1 MDLIGDFLADGA
13 IYSPEESLQVCDEI
27 YKALNSAKLTGFG
40 KFSLNAKKL
49 DAPIVLNELEEVKT
63 SNLDTGYIDP
73 FLGIKKIT
81 SLNYNP
87 SLDPTAFR
95 SDAKK
100 AKKERKEQDALDK
113 KIEEFKQQ
121 KSSVPKP
128 FVNHDKNP
136 LYHRDIVI
144 NNYTLTIGGKAL
156 LEDTQLRLSKGRKYG
171 LIGRNGIGK
180 TTMMSEIARKDIL
193 NFPKEMHVSLVE
205 QEIMGGEITV
215 LDAVLSCDKERL
227 ELLQEL
233 SEIEILLNDPAEAE
247 TRKGQLAELRL
258 ETIQKRLNEIEA
270 GKAEGQAAK
279 ILVGLGF
286 SHEDLKRPT
295 MDFSGGW
302 RMRVALAQAIFSEPD
317 LLLLDEPTNH
327 LDIEAIA
334 WLEEYLSGVTST
346 VLIVSHAR
354 EFLNNVVDEVILFKD
369 LKLNYFKGNYDM
381 FEKVR
386 GEMIRRNKKA
396 HEAQA
401 KQIGHIKEFI
411 DKFRYNAKRASMV
424 QSRIKQLDKLDI
436 VEEIAEDPTCIFIFP
451 QPEDSINPPLLRL
464 DEAMIAY
471 DPTKIILK
479 GVNFYI
485 DMESRISIVGPN
497 GSGKTTLLKT
507 LTGEL
512 PLLSGY
518 YYRHNRLRLGLY
530 TQHHVDS
537 LDLRLSPI
545 EQMQALFSGQ
555 TAESFRNYLG
565 SFGITGS
572 MALRPMYLLSGG
584 QKSRV
589 ALAVVTWR
597 RPHILM
603 MDEPT
608 NHMDIDA
615 VSALV
620 IALNSFS
627 GGLVVVSHD
636 QYFVTSICKKI
647 FVVKSHKVKEY
658 IGDFKSYK
666 ALHKKKAA

>member
-286 SHEDLKRPT
+286 SQDRK
-295 MDFSGGW
+295 S
-302 RMRVALAQAIFSEPD
+302 
-317 LLLLDEPTNH
+317 
-327 LDIEAIA
+327 
-334 WLEEYLSGVTST
+334 
-346 VLIVSHAR
+346 
-354 EFLNNVVDEVILFKD
+354 VV
-369 LKLNYFKGNYDM
+369 
-381 FEKVR
+381 
-386 GEMIRRNKKA
+386 
-396 HEAQA
+396 
-401 KQIGHIKEFI
+401 
-411 DKFRYNAKRASMV
+411 
-424 QSRIKQLDKLDI
+424 
-436 VEEIAEDPTCIFIFP
+436 
-451 QPEDSINPPLLRL
+451 
-464 DEAMIAY
+464 
-471 DPTKIILK
+471 
-479 GVNFYI
+479 
-485 DMESRISIVGPN
+485 
-497 GSGKTTLLKT
+497 
-507 LTGEL
+507 
-512 PLLSGY
+512 
-518 YYRHNRLRLGLY
+518 
-530 TQHHVDS
+530 
-537 LDLRLSPI
+537 
-545 EQMQALFSGQ
+545 
-555 TAESFRNYLG
+555 
-565 SFGITGS
+565 
-572 MALRPMYLLSGG
+572 
-584 QKSRV
+584 
-589 ALAVVTWR
+589 
-597 RPHILM
+597 
-603 MDEPT
+603 
-608 NHMDIDA
+608 
-615 VSALV
+615 
-620 IALNSFS
+620 
-627 GGLVVVSHD
+627 
-636 QYFVTSICKKI
+636 
-647 FVVKSHKVKEY
+647 
-658 IGDFKSYK
+658 
-666 ALHKKKAA
+666 